1 MNLYIQPFQFVT
13 VIKFR
18 LNEIVY
24 VHSFRLWFNQS
35 HDRRIN
41 TVKSRGRKLYSE
53 EFHNKYYHDK
63 QTKDESSWLEH
74 VSAIREKRNT

>member
-1 MNLYIQPFQFVT
+1 MKLSTYIPSGCGLT
-13 VIKFR
+13 SP
-18 LNEIVY
+18 NG
-24 VHSFRLWFNQS
+24 
-35 HDRRIN
+35 RRIN

-63 QTKDESSWLEH
+63 QIKDESSWLEH